1 MIFSL
6 LKPLAAK
13 KAKSTATQDDAFEFD
28 AHILIYQDSQLL
40 GHEYMLNA
48 KPEVFT
54 QRMAT
59 LEAEA
64 QVSVIYE
71 ATGTLA
77 ATAQHLPMV
86 GGNPALRVETLQEW
100 RQRDPHAVAQV
111 TGQYLDETDDS
122 DLALWR
128 I

>member
-6 LKPLAAK
+6 LKSPV
-13 KAKSTATQDDAFEFD
+13 KASPATETHSSFEFD
-28 AHILIYQDSQLL
+28 AHILIYNGEELS

-54 QRMAT
+54 ERMAT
-59 LEAEA
+59 LEAQS

-71 ATGTLA
+71 TTGTLTA
-77 ATAQHLPMV
+77 IAQHLPMV
-86 GGNPALRVETLQEW
+86 NGNPAIRVETLQEW
-100 RQRDPHAVAQV
+100 QQRDPQEVAQV
-111 TGQYLDETDDS
+111 TGQYIEETDEG